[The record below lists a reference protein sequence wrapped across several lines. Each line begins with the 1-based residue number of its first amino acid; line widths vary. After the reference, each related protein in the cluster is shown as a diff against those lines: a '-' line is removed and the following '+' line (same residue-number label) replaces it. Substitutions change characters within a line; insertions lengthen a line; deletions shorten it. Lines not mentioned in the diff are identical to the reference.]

1 MSRSLAGHDVVIHAA
16 WIGQRVAGIGG
27 DVYVTG

>member
-1 MSRSLAGHDVVIHAA
+1 MSRSWAGHDVVIHAA
-16 WIGQRVAGIGG
+16 WMASGVAGIGG